1 MDSADT
7 DLAVSQHCLP
17 AGRKGLPDSGLVP
30 GHMGWPD
37 SGLVPGCM
45 GWPDSGLVPVHM
57 GWPDSGLAPGCMKQ
71 TERNPVADYTELP
84 DPTD

>member
-37 SGLVPGCM
+37 SGL
-45 GWPDSGLVPVHM
+45 
-57 GWPDSGLAPGCMKQ
+57 APGCMKQ